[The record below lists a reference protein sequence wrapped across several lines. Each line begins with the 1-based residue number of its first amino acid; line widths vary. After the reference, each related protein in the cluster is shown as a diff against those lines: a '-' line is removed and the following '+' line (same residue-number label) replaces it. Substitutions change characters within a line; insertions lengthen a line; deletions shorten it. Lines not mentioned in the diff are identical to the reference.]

1 MDRSFAARLGI
12 GGLTDRPR
20 GSSRPRTRGGGRRA
34 PASHRLG
41 GGVDRALA
49 TLWRLPLLPA
59 RAVAAA
65 WARVRPHR
73 RLRIAC
79 IALLIAT
86 PLLAGGWLWL
96 RSSSLV
102 AVESVR
108 VSGLHGSDA
117 AQIEAALNA
126 AGRRMSTL
134 DVDPAALR
142 AAVAAYPV
150 VAGVKVSTSFPH
162 GLKIRVIEQ
171 PPVATLELDG
181 AKTAVA
187 ADGVVLG
194 AAHVSNALPT
204 LAATIPFTAGERV
217 HGAALLA
224 ALSVLG
230 AAPQPLAKDV
240 QSVYSGSKGLT
251 LVLRG
256 DVRAYF
262 GDATRPHAKWA
273 SLARVLADASSAGA
287 SYVDVRLPERPAA
300 GFPAGT
306 TPPASSAEAEL
317 SATSSA
323 PGSSESS
330 EALAEGLDAAVGGGG
345 TPSGAQASPAS
356 SSATAS
362 GGEAESAA
370 ATGEAESSAA
380 SGEAPAAGAG
390 ASESSSPESAGR

>member
-20 GSSRPRTRGGGRRA
+20 GSSRPRSRGGRRA

-49 TLWRLPLLPA
+49 TLWRLPLLPVHA
-59 RAVAAA
+59 AAAA

-73 RLRIAC
+73 RLRIAL

-86 PLLAGGWLWL
+86 PLLGGGWLWL
-96 RSSSLV
+96 RNSPLV
-102 AVESVR
+102 AVEHVR

-117 AQIEAALNA
+117 PQIEAALNA

-150 VAGVKVSTSFPH
+150 VSGVKVSTSFPH
-162 GLKIRVIEQ
+162 GLNIKVSEQ

-194 AAHVSNALPT
+194 AAHVSSSLPT
-204 LAATIPFTAGERV
+204 LAATIPFTSGERV

-230 AAPQPLAKDV
+230 AAPRPLANDV

-273 SLARVLADASSAGA
+273 SLARVLADSSSAGA
-287 SYVDVRLPERPAA
+287 SYIDVRLPERPAA

-306 TPPASSAEAEL
+306 TPPASNAEAER
-317 SATSSA
+317 SGTSSA

-330 EALAEGLDAAVGGGG
+330 EALAEGLDAALGGG
-345 TPSGAQASPAS
+345 TSPAS
-356 SSATAS
+356 SPSPSATAPS
-362 GGEAESAA
+362 GEAESAA
-370 ATGEAESSAA
+370 ATGEAESSATT
-380 SGEAPAAGAG
+380 GEAPASSAGS
-390 ASESSSPESAGR
+390 SESSSPKSADR